1 MFTEGW
7 VEFTNKRIAKHV
19 ADTLNTTRIGN
30 VLYMSQYHDPNNYYP
45 IVPVLEKGKVFGRS
59 F

>member
-1 MFTEGW
+1 M
-7 VEFTNKRIAKHV
+7 EFTNKRIAKHV

-45 IVPVLEKGKVFGRS
+45 IMPVLEKGKVFGRS